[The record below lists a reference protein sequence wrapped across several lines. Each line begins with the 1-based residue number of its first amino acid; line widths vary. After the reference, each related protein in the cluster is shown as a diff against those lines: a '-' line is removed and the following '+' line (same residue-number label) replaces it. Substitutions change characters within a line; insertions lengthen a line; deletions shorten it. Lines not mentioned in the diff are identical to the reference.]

1 MATTLSEVRQ
11 HHDSGYSVLEI
22 SGLTGMSRPLI
33 YYWLHNWGLTP
44 NINRRPNLNEYQLG
58 SIFKLHQR
66 GMSQAAIGREL
77 GIPTHQV
84 RYALRVTMAGGFV

>member
-1 MATTLSEVRQ
+1 MATTLFEVRQ
-11 HHDSGYSVLEI
+11 YHDAGLSVLEI

-33 YYWLHNWGLTP
+33 YYWLHNWGLQP

-58 SIFKLHQR
+58 SIFKLHQK
-66 GMSQAAIGREL
+66 GLSQAEISRRL
-77 GIPTHQV
+77 NIPTHQV